1 MLFFLNTK
9 QSNYDKS
16 NKITSVKIPISAEAV
31 LLADKIL
38 KLERAEDRQEIGESL
53 LDELCD
59 AAQIGIIKLQ
69 INDENQ
75 YHRKR
80 NNKLVMKRYGSYRP
94 QSSIISISNR
104 TAVRGQILAPKSFLD
119 TLLHE
124 WMHHFDTYKLKLRSI
139 HSKGFYLRLND
150 LKEKLKVK

>member
-16 NKITSVKIPISAEAV
+16 NKITSVKIPISSEAI

-38 KLERAEDRQEIGESL
+38 NSVHAEERQKIGESL

-59 AAQIGIIKLQ
+59 ASQIGIIKLQ

-80 NNKLVMKRYGSYRP
+80 NNRVVMKRYGLYRP
-94 QSSIISISNR
+94 QSAVISISNR

-124 WMHHFDTYKLKLRSI
+124 WVHHYDTYKLKIRSI

>member
-1 MLFFLNTK
+1 M
-9 QSNYDKS
+9 
-16 NKITSVKIPISAEAV
+16 KIPISPEAI
-31 LLADKIL
+31 LLTDKIL
-38 KLERAEDRQEIGESL
+38 HAEQADDRQVIGEQL

-59 AAQIGIIKLQ
+59 ASQIGIIKLQ

-80 NNKLVMKRYGSYRP
+80 NNRVVMKRYGLYRP
-94 QSSIISISNR
+94 ASATISISNR

-124 WMHHFDTYKLKLRSI
+124 WIHHYDTYKLKLSSI
-139 HSKGFYLRLND
+139 HSKGFYMRLND

>member
-1 MLFFLNTK
+1 MFFFATK

-16 NKITSVKIPISAEAV
+16 NKITSVKIPNSSEAI
-31 LLADKIL
+31 LLADRIL
-38 KLERAEDRQEIGESL
+38 KSELAEARQEIGEML

-59 AAQIGIIKLQ
+59 GSQIDIIKLQ

-75 YHRKR
+75 YHRKK
-80 NNKLVMKRYGSYRP
+80 NNRVVMKRYGSYRP
-94 QSSIISISNR
+94 ATATISISNR

-124 WMHHFDTYKLKLRSI
+124 WIHHYDTCKLKLRSI

>member
-1 MLFFLNTK
+1 MLT
-9 QSNYDKS
+9 
-16 NKITSVKIPISAEAV
+16 E
-31 LLADKIL
+31 KIL
-38 KLERAEDRQEIGESL
+38 KSAHVEERQEIGEQL

-59 AAQIGIIKLQ
+59 ASQIGIIKLQ

-80 NNKLVMKRYGSYRP
+80 NNRVVMKRYGLYRP
-94 QSSIISISNR
+94 QSATIAISNR

-124 WMHHFDTYKLKLRSI
+124 WVHHYDTCKLKIRSI
-139 HSKGFYLRLND
+139 HSKGFYMRLND